1 MDRISQIRSVLN
13 QQGLQGEITE
23 TQLLDVLRS
32 LPSRPSLGAPAHADD
47 SNDPGMELLTLTAEQ
62 RTALGLTVRTAP
74 IRPLPSLQVTDS
86 SDQPRQVNG
95 EAAEARIARQTIE
108 TKTVSSAEEQNK
120 LQNLEPRL
128 RARVQ
133 ALACRNDD
141 GRLSNGNTGQSQQEL
156 GEAIAR
162 TIAATNE
169 IFQGTNV
176 ELVFYPSA
184 DLEIRNDTRLNQDF
198 VIPASEQRKLTQQ
211 PPLTESEID
220 ECC

>member
-1 MDRISQIRSVLN
+1 MERISQIRAVLN

-62 RTALGLTVRTAP
+62 RTALGVTIRTAH
-74 IRPLPSLQVTDS
+74 IRPLPLLRVAA
-86 SDQPRQVNG
+86 DQPPQVNG
-95 EAAEARIARQTIE
+95 EAAEARMTRQAVE
-108 TKTVSSAEEQNK
+108 TEAAKPADVQHQ
-120 LQNLEPRL
+120 LQNIEPRL
-128 RARVQ
+128 RVRVH
-133 ALACRNDD
+133 ALACRND
-141 GRLSNGNTGQSQQEL
+141 NGLLANGSTGQSQQEL

-176 ELVFYPSA
+176 ELVFYPRSSLVA
-184 DLEIRNDTRLNQDF
+184 QLLG
-198 VIPASEQRKLTQQ
+198 AGL
-211 PPLTESEID
+211 
-220 ECC
+220 